1 MLLCYLVTI
10 VGMQFDGWASGKQ
23 VEQRMEMMGEQVKE
37 QVEEQMEKKELMV
50 EKQGKKHVK

>member
-1 MLLCYLVTI
+1 
-10 VGMQFDGWASGKQ
+10 MQFDGLARGKQ
-23 VEQRMEMMGEQVKE
+23 VEKQMEMMGEQVKE